1 MKFLDRNDESRRLK
15 KILSMP
21 VLAAAACAAITTYG
35 STAHVAPSETW
46 RATELVFEAG
56 TDYDATGADA
66 VTFDAVFT
74 HDSGEAIARPGFWD
88 GGKTFRV
95 RFAPTK
101 PGRWRWAT
109 TCKGDAAL
117 NGKAGALEAKPYAG
131 DLEIYKRGFVK
142 AAKGAKHF
150 TYADGTPFF
159 YLGDTHWGLYKEEI
173 DEPGPHAG
181 ATGAAS
187 HFKYIADRRAAQ
199 GFTVYQTEPIGA
211 KFNVADGKV
220 DAADIPGFQ
229 LADRYYQYLADKGFV
244 HANAEF
250 FFAASMSK
258 QLAGDPAAIDRLA
271 RYWVARFGAY
281 PVMWTLAQEADND
294 FYYERHRGHN
304 FYRATNNPWVV
315 VAESLHRADAY
326 NHPLTAHQ
334 ENTGHTTVTGRGT
347 APGGPDKFGGRS
359 AFADASVAARTGH
372 SWWGVQWSPSLTAS
386 PNSEVAR
393 DYWADSRPA
402 VNYEGR
408 YCYLW
413 TKDFGARA
421 QGYISFLS
429 GMFGYG
435 YGAIDIW
442 LYLSTYDVKNAS
454 HDGVEKITPED
465 KQVPWCQSVEFP
477 SALQMAHFKKFF
489 TSFDWWNLK
498 PGFGDGARFTP
509 RSGTAKAPAKG
520 IAYVFATL
528 ANPNRAVFYFYGTSR
543 LTGTVHALTPDRFHA
558 VRWFNTRTG
567 EWKDESL
574 TFVSDDR
581 GNLELPPKPDASDW
595 ALVVTELPALTLA
608 PGADVKLDYGGAGV
622 GGYPMFRVEEN
633 DPAATLRISYACHP
647 DGLGPKGDFWR
658 ETAARYLGRDIDLP
672 ILPANIDRYESYQLA
687 SNGVY
692 RAPLLQGL
700 VRYVRLRLDSAA
712 KPVKLASF
720 AFANDRVHS
729 AGERAGTFDCEDRQ
743 LAEIWEAS
751 VRTCEL
757 SSIPS
762 YYSVWGPKPVTTL
775 PYIADGAKRD
785 RLVWSGDLWWAQ
797 RSFFVGFKPS
807 APYMKGSVEMLAANH
822 TPEGYV
828 QASPWPD
835 QAAPRAREW
844 GPFGSDEF
852 AAWFVPVA
860 WDTYFYTGDRE
871 LLKKVYPVVQN
882 LVAYLAK
889 YQNPET
895 GIFEQRKETCKHAAG
910 LVFGGTSLHH
920 RSYMNILLWKTYVDA
935 AQMAQTLGNSNDAAR
950 WTAAAD
956 KLAGSIRATFWN
968 AKKGYFR
975 LSAEDGK
982 LGFEANALALAARF
996 ATREEAE
1003 RIMPQ
1008 LKRIGHGKFQAMA
1021 VRGKFEYGATD
1032 AALGT
1037 LDAHNWRKV
1046 LDPDWKGMRL
1056 TSECMGLVRKGWG
1069 DEAHPDTAI
1078 AGLFTNYILGIEPT
1092 EPGFKSFT
1100 YRIPVSARI
1109 NWASGRV
1116 PTPHG
1121 NIGASWLKNGKG
1133 EFVIHV
1139 NVPKGTTCRLEVPG
1153 RQPITLGPGTFR
1165 KTFPRP

>member
-1 MKFLDRNDESRRLK
+1 MK
-15 KILSMP
+15 KIQIG
-21 VLAAAACAAITTYG
+21 LAVAAIAA
-35 STAHVAPSETW
+35 TACGADAETW
-46 RATELVFEAG
+46 RAAELAFEAG
-56 TDYDATGADA
+56 ADYDKTGADA
-66 VTFDAVFT
+66 VAFDAVFT
-74 HDSGEAIARPGFWD
+74 HDSGEKVSRPGFWD

-101 PGRWRWAT
+101 PGRWSWST
-109 TCKGDAAL
+109 TCRGDAAL
-117 NGKAGALEAKPYAG
+117 DGKTGALEAKPYAG
-131 DLEIYKRGFVK
+131 NLEIYKRGFVK

-181 ATGAAS
+181 TTGAAS
-187 HFKYIADRRAAQ
+187 HFKYIVDRRAAQ
-199 GFTVYQTEPIGA
+199 GFTVLQSEPIGA
-211 KFNVADGKV
+211 KFNVQDGKV

-229 LADRYYQYLADKGFV
+229 LADRYYQHIAEKGLV

-250 FFAASMSK
+250 FFASQMSK
-258 QLAGDPAAIDRLA
+258 KLADDPAAIDRLA

-294 FYYERHRGHN
+294 FYHERRGGHN
-304 FYRATNNPWVV
+304 FYCATNNPWVV
-315 VAESLHRADAY
+315 VAECLHRADAY
-326 NHPLTAHQ
+326 SHPLTAHQ
-334 ENTGHTTVTGRGT
+334 ENTKHTTVTGRGT
-347 APGGPDKFGGRS
+347 EPGGPEKFGGRS
-359 AFADASVAARTGH
+359 AFADAAAAARTGH
-372 SWWGVQWSPSLTAS
+372 TWWGVQWSPSLTAS
-386 PNSEVAR
+386 PDCDAAR
-393 DYWADSRPA
+393 DYWADPRPA

-421 QGYISFLS
+421 QGYISFLC
-429 GMFGYG
+429 GLFGYG

-442 LYLSTYDVKNAS
+442 LYQSKYDVKRAS
-454 HDGVEKITPED
+454 HDGVDRISIED
-465 KQVPWCQSVEFP
+465 KQVPWCESVEFP

-509 RSGTAKAPAKG
+509 RSGTARAPARG
-520 IAYVFATL
+520 IAYTFATL
-528 ANPNRAVFYFYGTSR
+528 ANPNRAVFYFYGTNR

-558 VRWFNTRTG
+558 ARWFNTRTG
-567 EWKDESL
+567 EWKDESV

-581 GNLELPPKPDASDW
+581 GNLELPPKPDAADW
-595 ALVVTELPALTLA
+595 ALVVTEMPALTLA

-622 GGYPMFRVEEN
+622 GGYPVFRVNAN

-658 ETAARYLGRDIDLP
+658 ETAARYLGPDIDLP
-672 ILPANIDRYESYQLA
+672 ILPANIDRYESYLLA

-700 VRYVRLRLDSAA
+700 VRYVRLRLDGAS
-712 KPVKLASF
+712 KPVALASF

-729 AGERAGTFDCEDRQ
+729 AGERAGTFDCADRQ

-751 VRTCEL
+751 VRTCEI
-757 SSIPS
+757 SAIPS
-762 YYSVWGPKPVTTL
+762 YDSVWGPKPVTTL
-775 PYIADGAKRD
+775 PYLADGAKRD

-807 APYMKGSVEMLAANH
+807 APYLKGSVEMLAANH

-835 QAAPRAREW
+835 QAVPKAGEW

-852 AAWFVPVA
+852 AAWLVPVA
-860 WDTYFYTGDRE
+860 WDTYFYTGDKE
-871 LLKKVYPVVQN
+871 LLQKVYPVVQN
-882 LVAYLAK
+882 LMAYLAR
-889 YQNPET
+889 YQNPKT

-920 RSYMNILLWKTYVDA
+920 RSFMNILLWKTYVDA
-935 AQMAQTLGNSNDAAR
+935 AQMARELGKADDASR
-950 WTAAAD
+950 WTAAAAQ
-956 KLAGSIRATFWN
+956 LSESIRLTFWN
-968 AKKGYFR
+968 DKEGYFR
-975 LSAEDGK
+975 LSAEDGR
-982 LGFEANALALAARF
+982 LGFEACALALSARF
-996 ATREEAE
+996 VTRNEAE
-1003 RIMPQ
+1003 RIMPH
-1008 LKRIGHGKFQAMA
+1008 LVHIGHGKFQALA
-1021 VRGKFEYGATD
+1021 ARGKFEYGAMD
-1032 AALGT
+1032 AALAVI
-1037 LDAHNWRKV
+1037 DAHGWRKV

-1056 TSECMGLVRKGWG
+1056 TSECMGLIRRGWG

-1078 AGLFTNYILGIEPT
+1078 AGLFTNYILGIEPA
-1092 EPGFKSFT
+1092 EPGFKTFT
-1100 YRIPVSARI
+1100 YRIPVTSRLS
-1109 NWASGRV
+1109 WASGRV

-1121 NIGASWLKNGKG
+1121 VIGASWLKNEKG
-1133 EFVIHV
+1133 ELVVHV
-1139 NVPKGTTCRLEVPG
+1139 DMPKGTTCRLVVPG
-1153 RQPITLGPGTFR
+1153 EQPITVGPGSFSKNFR
-1165 KTFPRP
+1165 RP